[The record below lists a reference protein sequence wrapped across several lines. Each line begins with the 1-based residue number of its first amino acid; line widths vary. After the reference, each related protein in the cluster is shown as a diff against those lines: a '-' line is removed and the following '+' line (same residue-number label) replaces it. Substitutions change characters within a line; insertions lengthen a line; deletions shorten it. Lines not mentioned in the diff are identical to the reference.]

1 MNSRL
6 DEIQAS
12 ILRVQFRGL
21 LKNNNKRRKILA
33 EYSSAIANSDLKLI
47 TSFSDNSAA
56 HLAVIL
62 LPEGIIR
69 EEFRSFL
76 KDKGISTDI
85 HYPILDYDQKVFNK
99 IFQNV
104 ELAKSK
110 SISDKILTIPL
121 FPTLTQAEVEKIK
134 NALRSFL
141 SEDHD

>member
-1 MNSRL
+1 M
-6 DEIQAS
+6 
-12 ILRVQFRGL
+12 
-21 LKNNNKRRKILA
+21 
-33 EYSSAIANSDLKLI
+33 
-47 TSFSDNSAA
+47 
-56 HLAVIL
+56 IL